1 MIFHTVFNGFESH
14 LEAIWCHLGAILSQL
29 GVQKGAGPELRSP
42 PPPKKQNMAR
52 TVSVLA
58 GLGVVSGGLGVVWGW
73 SDRGLVV
80 VWGGL
85 GVVWGGLG

>member
-1 MIFHTVFNGFESH
+1 
-14 LEAIWCHLGAILSQL
+14 
-29 GVQKGAGPELRSP
+29 
-42 PPPKKQNMAR
+42 MAR